1 MAASGKKS
9 SYNSPTF
16 SIFPTSV
23 ERPRPVLARKQPKAP
38 EPRSSTTP
46 AATNKMHRHQTRA
59 SIRFSTYSM
68 APSFTPTVQTSNS
81 AHAEI
86 GEIATGL
93 DRMENKAL
101 ASQRVV
107 LTEEKTDNMGKLALG
122 AKLERALDRRMS
134 SQDAVMRPRRKIS
147 VMENKF
153 SEKV

>member
-1 MAASGKKS
+1 
-9 SYNSPTF
+9 
-16 SIFPTSV
+16 
-23 ERPRPVLARKQPKAP
+23 
-38 EPRSSTTP
+38 
-46 AATNKMHRHQTRA
+46 
-59 SIRFSTYSM
+59 M